1 MNLYELG
8 NQYRMLMA
16 AAEEFEEG
24 VFEDTLESLEDAIEE
39 KAINIAKLLKI
50 WESDIEGLKKEKTRL
65 DNRQRN
71 LEEKSRRL
79 KQHLQDNLEQ
89 LDIFKIKTPLFSFNI
104 QNNPPKARITN
115 ITTIPA
121 EYFKQPEPILSKT
134 ELTKA
139 LKAGVKVQ
147 GAELIQEKSLRIK

>member
-39 KAINIAKLLKI
+39 KAINIAKMLKI
-50 WESDIEGLKKEKTRL
+50 WEGDIKSIKAEKERLATR
-65 DNRQRN
+65 QKN
-71 LEEKSRRL
+71 LEEKSKRV
-79 KQHLQDNLEQ
+79 KQYLQDNLEQ
-89 LDIFKIKTPLFSFNI
+89 LEIYKIKTPLFNFNI
-104 QNNPPKARITN
+104 QNNPPKAHIIDETA
-115 ITTIPA
+115 IPKHF
-121 EYFKQPEPILSKT
+121 FKQPDPILSKT
-134 ELTKA
+134 ELTAA
-139 LKAGVKVQ
+139 LKAGEKVQ